1 MSLVPFLA
9 ITFGA
14 AAAAFVVRHLPRL
27 SLAIGLLGLLAAT
40 GAGLTIVPGDNLAIA
55 GVRGIQTTEFGRLF
69 VVLGCATGL
78 LTVLIGLATAWQ
90 PSLPAALLAGFGA
103 LGLGLAIGDPI
114 VAVLVVVAG
123 ALVGSMV
130 TLARP
135 ITDRAIGVAARELR
149 AIAVAG
155 ALALLGMAWIP
166 RPLGPRTL
174 PPEMFGLAFLLVAVA
189 VSLRFGALP
198 FHRWAARLAATAPE
212 IALPLLLVWAPAA
225 FAVVALAWMDRS
237 IAPFLVPLD
246 VERGIVVAIGAA
258 SIMLGGAAA
267 WLQDD
272 LEHVVGYSIVQDSG
286 FVILGLA
293 ILDTSA
299 WQPTRTWLLVFVL
312 VKTAFAAWAAAVRV
326 RFGTRQIPELAG
338 WARRSPLLG
347 AGLALI
353 AVSTIGVPG
362 LLAWDVRDSLIRL
375 TLGSGLMHALV
386 ALGGLLSLTYYLR
399 LALVGRK
406 PASALVRAAPGDAPA
421 RRGHERPTAEESP
434 AVPGGGYEELAGRQP
449 RESTRSLARAEAVVA
464 RTWQANRAPIAAT
477 GVLLLSLIA
486 VAAGTGWLDLGS
498 AATAAAP
505 ELPTPGGAPSDSGGG
520 PSFQPIGTP

>member
-1 MSLVPFLA
+1 MSLLPFLA

-14 AAAAFVVRHLPRL
+14 AAAAFFVRNLPRL

-40 GAGLTIVPGDNLAIA
+40 VVGLTIVPGDDLTIA

-69 VVLGCATGL
+69 VVLGCGTGL
-78 LTVLIGLATAWQ
+78 LTVLVGLATAWQ
-90 PSLPAALLAGFGA
+90 PNLPTALLAGFGA

-114 VAVLVVVAG
+114 VALVVLVAG

-135 ITDRAIGVAARELR
+135 ITVRAIGVAAREFR

-155 ALALLGMAWIP
+155 ALALLGMAWIA

-174 PPEMFGLAFLLVAVA
+174 EPAMFGLAYLLVAVA
-189 VSLRFGALP
+189 VGLRFGALP
-198 FHRWAARLAATAPE
+198 LHRWAARLAAAAPE
-212 IALPLLLVWAPAA
+212 TALPLLLAWAPAA

-237 IAPFLVPLD
+237 IAPLLVPLD

-258 SIMLGGAAA
+258 SIVLGGAAA

-272 LEHVVGYSIVQDSG
+272 LEHVVGYSILQDSG

-293 ILDTSA
+293 ILDPAA

-312 VKTAFAAWAAAVRV
+312 VKTAFAAWAVAVRV

-338 WARRSPLLG
+338 WARRSPLLV
-347 AGLALI
+347 ASLVLI
-353 AVSTIGVPG
+353 AVGTIGVPG
-362 LLAWDVRDSLIRL
+362 LLAWDVRDRLITL
-375 TLGSGLMHALV
+375 TLGSGLMHVLV
-386 ALGGLLSLTYYLR
+386 GLGGLLSLTYYLR

-406 PASALVRAAPGDAPA
+406 PASSLVRAAPGDVPA
-421 RRGHERPTAEESP
+421 RHGHRKPAGGGHEELA
-434 AVPGGGYEELAGRQP
+434 GGEQPELAGRQP
-449 RESTRSLARAEAVVA
+449 QESAPALARTEAMVVQ
-464 RTWQANRAPIAAT
+464 TWHANRAPIAAT

-486 VAAGTGWLDLGS
+486 VAAGAGWLGVPA
-498 AATAAAP
+498 AATAVAP
-505 ELPTPGGAPSDSGGG
+505 EPPPPGGAPSDGGGG